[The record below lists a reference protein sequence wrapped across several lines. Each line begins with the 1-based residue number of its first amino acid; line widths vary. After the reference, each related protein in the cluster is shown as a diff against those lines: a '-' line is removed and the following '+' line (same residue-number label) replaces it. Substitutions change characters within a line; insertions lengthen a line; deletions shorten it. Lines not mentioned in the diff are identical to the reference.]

1 VIVVNSIW
9 TYAPGLEPQE
19 NTLTG
24 FTVEAPDGTV
34 GQVERQSDR
43 PGARHCV
50 VDTGVWVFGKSL
62 LIPAGIVTR
71 VDPASKVVTV
81 ARTKDEIKA
90 APRFTVD
97 SQTADPGYLSEVG
110 AYYATLP
117 APAALE
123 AGRHG

>member
-1 VIVVNSIW
+1 MNGIW

-19 NTLTG
+19 NSLTG

-34 GQVERQSDR
+34 GQVERQSDQL
-43 PGARHCV
+43 GARHLV

-62 LIPAGIVTR
+62 LIPAGIISR
-71 VDPASKVVTV
+71 VDPASKTLAV

-97 SQTADPGYLSEVG
+97 SQTGDPGYLAEVG

-117 APAALE
+117 EPAA
-123 AGRHG
+123 AGPRP